1 MSKTITSNRDKPDR
15 LGKDRI
21 TGDAMKQINETNIRP
36 KLRLAEVQRLI
47 ERNRIIVPTPSR
59 RTLTRMCEDGRLEA
73 ASHEPGPL
81 GWLVYEDS
89 FWKWVKSLDG
99 E

>member
-1 MSKTITSNRDKPDR
+1 
-15 LGKDRI
+15 
-21 TGDAMKQINETNIRP
+21 MKQMSETNIRP
-36 KLRLAEVQRLI
+36 KLRLSEVQRLI

-59 RTLTRMCEDGRLEA
+59 RTLTNWCEEGRFETA
-73 ASHEPGPL
+73 ANPPTKL

-89 FWKWVKSLDG
+89 FWRWVKELDG